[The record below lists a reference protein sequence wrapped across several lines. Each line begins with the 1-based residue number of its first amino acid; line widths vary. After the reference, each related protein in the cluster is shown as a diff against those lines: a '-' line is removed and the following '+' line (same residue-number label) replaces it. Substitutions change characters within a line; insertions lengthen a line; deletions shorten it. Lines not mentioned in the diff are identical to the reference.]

1 MNLGYNL
8 RRSAIY
14 FPKKNAVIFSNS
26 FLSYSHIEKYSNRFG
41 NFLKSVGINKGDKV
55 CIYLPNIPE
64 FIICFFGIVKIGA
77 IAVSISSL
85 WKRDEVL
92 YVIEDSEADAL
103 ITTDELI
110 QNIAGR
116 DLAERVK
123 RIIIIGKKNEE
134 YISYKSAIEGCSEE
148 LTIME
153 MDRDDVASIIYTSGT
168 TGKPKGAMLTHGNVI
183 SNAFSAIH
191 HTLMKPD
198 DILICFLPLYHSFG
212 QNFIMNSCICR
223 GATLVLHKKFEIDE
237 IVHSIKNNRV
247 TRFFG
252 VPAIYIKL
260 LNEEKVYPFLGSLEY
275 CFSAA
280 ASMPAEVSKRW
291 KETFGLTIFEG
302 YGLTETTPFASYNHD
317 ISYRSGSIGTPIEN
331 VEMKVVDENG
341 EQLPPGKLGEIV
353 IKGPNV
359 MKGYYNKPEETEKTI
374 RNGWLY
380 SGDIG
385 MTDDDGYFYIVD
397 RVKDMINSA
406 GFKIW
411 PREVEEVLFKHPAVM
426 ECAVVGVPDNVYGE
440 RVKAFVIL
448 KEGQKA
454 SAEELI
460 SFCKEKIASYKAPK
474 EIEFVKE
481 IPKSPTGKILKRI
494 LREEE
499 KSKAKGL

>member
-1 MNLGYNL
+1 MNLGFNL
-8 RRSAIY
+8 RRSSIY
-14 FPKKNAVIFSNS
+14 FPEKDAIVFGRSSFS
-26 FLSYSHIEKYSNRFG
+26 YRDIERLSNRFG
-41 NFLKSVGINKGDKV
+41 NILKSIGVKKGDKV

-85 WKRDEVL
+85 WKRDEVS
-92 YVIEDSEADAL
+92 YVIEDSEANTL
-103 ITTDELI
+103 VTTEELI
-110 QNIAGR
+110 QNIPEL
-116 DLAERVK
+116 DISERL
-123 RIIIIGKKNEE
+123 RNIIIIGEKCDKG
-134 YISYKSAIEGCSEE
+134 ISYKEMMEKSHDE
-148 LTIME
+148 LSIME
-153 MDRDDVASIIYTSGT
+153 MEKDDVASIIYTSGT

-183 SNAFSAIH
+183 SNSFSAIH
-191 HTLMKPD
+191 HTLMKPE

-223 GATLVLHKKFEIDE
+223 GATLILHKKFELDE
-237 IVHSIKNNRV
+237 IVNSIKSNRV

-252 VPAIYIKL
+252 VPTIYIML
-260 LNEEKVYPFLGSLEY
+260 LNEEKTYPFLKSLGY

-280 ASMPAEVSKRW
+280 ASMPAEVSKKW
-291 KETFGLTIFEG
+291 KETFGLTIYEG

-317 ISYRSGSIGTPIEN
+317 IKYRSGSIGTPIEN

-341 EQLPPGKLGEIV
+341 VQLPPGQLGEIV

-374 RNGWLY
+374 RNGWLH

-411 PREVEEVLFKHPAVM
+411 PREVEEVLFKHPAVL
-426 ECAVVGVPDNVYGE
+426 ECAVIGVPDKVYGE
-440 RVKAFVIL
+440 RVKAFIIL
-448 KEGQKA
+448 REGERA
-454 SAEELI
+454 SAEEI
-460 SFCKEKIASYKAPK
+460 IAFCKERIASYKAPK

-494 LREEE
+494 LREAERSKVKEE
-499 KSKAKGL
+499 